1 MASDQVQSGAGQ
13 APFALAHA
21 PAGVRGRPW
30 QAISRASLPYL
41 LVLPAAVLVFGWT
54 VYPTIQVIRSSL
66 TNWSL
71 NRTRIDFIGLQNYIW
86 LLTDRQFWLTL
97 ANTAIFSVGVLLLV
111 LTLGFLLALALNE
124 HLRFRALFRTSVI
137 LPWAIT
143 AVVTG
148 VMWRWML
155 VPDIGIVSYALSQL
169 GFHVPFLLDSKI
181 AMGVLIVVEV
191 WRSTGYSMILLLAGL
206 QGIDPSLHEAA
217 KVDGATYARYVRYV
231 LLPLL
236 TPTVL
241 IVTILMSIRTV
252 NLIDLVLVVTGGGPA
267 RQTETMGLFMWKESF
282 QLYGVGYGS
291 AIAVLMFAINL
302 VMTYFYVKILMT
314 D

>member
-1 MASDQVQSGAGQ
+1 MDQ
-13 APFALAHA
+13 APPHTRRPPYALALSS
-21 PAGVRGRPW
+21 AGAAGRHW
-30 QAISRASLPYL
+30 QAISRAGLPYL

-54 VYPTIQVIRSSL
+54 LYPTIQVIRSSL

-71 NRTRIDFIGLQNYIW
+71 NRPRIDFIGLQNYVW
-86 LLTDRQFWLTL
+86 LASDGQFWLTL
-97 ANTAIFSVGVLLLV
+97 ANTAVFSVGVLLLV

-124 HLRFRALFRTSVI
+124 RLRFRAFFRTSVV

-169 GFHVPFLLDSKI
+169 GLHVPFLLDSRI
-181 AMGVLIVVEV
+181 AMGVLIIVEV

-206 QGIDPSLHEAA
+206 QGIDPTLHEAA
-217 KVDGATYARYVRYV
+217 RVDGATYARYVRHI
-231 LLPLL
+231 LMPLL

-252 NLIDLVLVVTGGGPA
+252 NLIDVVLVVTGGGPA
-267 RQTETMGLFMWKESF
+267 RQTETLGLFMWKESF

-302 VMTYFYVKILMT
+302 VMTYFYVKILMA

>member
-1 MASDQVQSGAGQ
+1 
-13 APFALAHA
+13 
-21 PAGVRGRPW
+21 
-30 QAISRASLPYL
+30 
-41 LVLPAAVLVFGWT
+41 
-54 VYPTIQVIRSSL
+54 
-66 TNWSL
+66 
-71 NRTRIDFIGLQNYIW
+71 
-86 LLTDRQFWLTL
+86 
-97 ANTAIFSVGVLLLV
+97 LV

-124 HLRFRALFRTSVI
+124 RLRFRAFFRTSVI

-155 VPDIGIVSYALSQL
+155 VPDIGIVSYALGRL
-169 GFHVPFLLDSKI
+169 GLHVPFLLDSRI

-217 KVDGATYARYVRYV
+217 KVDGATYARYVRHV

-236 TPTVL
+236 TPTIL

-267 RQTETMGLFMWKESF
+267 RQTETLGLFMWKESF

-302 VMTYFYVKILMT
+302 VMTYFYVKILMA